1 MFTDRIELSFEAGH
15 RLLYYKGK
23 CEAPHGHSFRAEIM
37 ISSANLDQL
46 GFVVDFV
53 QLKEKVSGWID
64 ENWDHAF
71 LVNRQDQELLHAFDS
86 LTDKK
91 IFVFEKGNPS
101 AENMA
106 RYLYEIVYNWY
117 GELVLKVRIWESTS
131 DYSEYFER

>member
-1 MFTDRIELSFEAGH
+1 
-15 RLLYYKGK
+15 
-23 CEAPHGHSFRAEIM
+23 M

-53 QLKEKVSGWID
+53 QLKDKVGRWID

-71 LVNRQDQELLHAFDS
+71 LVNGQDQELLQALNS

-91 IFVFEKGNPS
+91 IFIFEKGNPS

-106 RYLYEIVYNWY
+106 RYLYEQVNGWY
-117 GELVLKVRIWESTS
+117 GNMAPRVRIWESPS
-131 DYSEYFER
+131 DYAEYFER